1 MKTPKDNPAQS
12 TNFVAYSEIFS
23 DTPTEYAT
31 RTVLRELV
39 LAIRPHVDALEHAT
53 YSFSGK
59 SPAEMQNLTRKIQEI
74 CYAVS
79 TQLDTMG
86 TLQDIR
92 TIFLDKPSKQ
102 QPSTTSADTTDL
114 PI

>member
-1 MKTPKDNPAQS
+1 MAKETSSQS

-59 SPAEMQNLTRKIQEI
+59 SPADIQSITRKIQEI

-92 TIFLDKPSKQ
+92 TIFLDKPSPKT
-102 QPSTTSADTTDL
+102 PSSTPATEEDL